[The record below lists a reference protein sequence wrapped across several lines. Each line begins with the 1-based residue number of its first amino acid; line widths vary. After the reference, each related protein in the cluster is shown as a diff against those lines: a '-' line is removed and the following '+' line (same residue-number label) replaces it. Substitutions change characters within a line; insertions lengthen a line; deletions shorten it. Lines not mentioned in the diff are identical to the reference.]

1 MPIALVSQGVFQH
14 HIKSPLS
21 VTLNALLNSTSFGV
35 HITFRLDWY
44 IEHESRLFPR
54 VNIAYCGN
62 NGESRWVRQTRGP
75 VEPSKSNTQA
85 SRPTKQANAVQAST
99 IKKAITGYNR
109 STRAFFIL
117 QDTPEWVIP
126 LFWAFYL
133 FYHNFWSRGATE
145 TPSAPILHSKTSLF
159 RYQQGRSPTEPYWL
173 RYCHLKLTGFENG
186 NTPHSHP
193 FCETKN
199 QSFVPSTLP
208 RPTNVLAHKELE
220 WHYKAR
226 KES

>member
-1 MPIALVSQGVFQH
+1 MLFS
-14 HIKSPLS
+14 LS
-21 VTLNALLNSTSFGV
+21 RCFPTSYKESLYVLLNSPRSRGYIDA
-35 HITFRLDWY
+35 HIIYVLDWY

-159 RYQQGRSPTEPYWL
+159 RYQQGRSPTELYWL
-173 RYCHLKLTGFENG
+173 RYCHLKLTGFENR
-186 NTPHSHP
+186 NILHSHP

-208 RPTNVLAHKELE
+208 RSTNVLTHKSPRGTGVALQG
-220 WHYKAR
+220 
-226 KES
+226 